1 MSGKISAYDAHGDQR
16 KARMKR
22 RIFSELG
29 GFVIEGPRAARALS
43 GGARACERG
52 CSCLFYADRA
62 RRCGHKRGY
71 RGADIG
77 RPQL

>member
-29 GFVIEGPRAARALS
+29 GFVIKGPRAARALS
-43 GGARACERG
+43 G
-52 CSCLFYADRA
+52 
-62 RRCGHKRGY
+62 
-71 RGADIG
+71 
-77 RPQL
+77 